1 MSRKEIK
8 ITSKEAQRQMMIINE
23 LKLTIQKQKEE
34 LGRPLFYSLLN
45 FGCQMIYNNVI
56 FNP

>member
-1 MSRKEIK
+1 MSKKENK
-8 ITSKEAQRQMMIINE
+8 NTSKEAQGQMMIING

-56 FNP
+56 F

>member
-45 FGCQMIYNNVI
+45 FGCQMIYNNAI
-56 FNP
+56 F